1 MSDTV
6 VVGTGEEVQ
15 EIPLN
20 EWIED
25 ESTGRKTMYTRLQS
39 IPICTTHAFDR
50 EHACGKC
57 PYVFTGFRAHLH
69 VQREDGIY
77 SRKTGKKI
85 A

>member
-1 MSDTV
+1 MNTAV
-6 VVGTGEEVQ
+6 VNTETQEEA
-15 EIPLN
+15 PLN
-20 EWIED
+20 EWIVDED
-25 ESTGRKTMYTRLQS
+25 TGRKTMYTRLQS
-39 IPICTTHAFDR
+39 IPICTKHAFNR

-57 PYVFTGFRAHLH
+57 PYVFIGFRGHLH